1 MKVNFN
7 FSLDLT
13 ENETKLICDNE
24 YRNRRNNSNG
34 NDRRNNNCNNRGR
47 NDYNNNANGRNN
59 CNNIA
64 KDITNY
70 CGNNSNDSANDC
82 RNNCNIY
89 KMNDD
94 ALNALAAMI
103 GETIKNQC
111 QYNNPNRK

>member
-70 CGNNSNDSANDC
+70 CGNN
-82 RNNCNIY
+82 IY